1 MPNTYPFQLHTT
13 LRLVFHTLRPYSF
26 LLGKESGSLCN
37 LPCHPICLPGREHK
51 AQYHSPQPL
60 LTRPANRLSYWRER
74 DKEPLMCPGHANHAR
89 HLGELRAVTKHSQQQ
104 PTVHFREKSQ
114 LAFPPVV
121 RGPQYGFCKKPG
133 PLQLVP
139 SLPNSRSVHTASEA
153 PSLTDLLASSSS

>member
-1 MPNTYPFQLHTT
+1 MPNAQHLPFPAAYHPKAGFPCPQA
-13 LRLVFHTLRPYSF
+13 
-26 LLGKESGSLCN
+26 LLLSSWKGYKD

-60 LTRPANRLSYWRER
+60 LTGQLTGSPTGERET
-74 DKEPLMCPGHANHAR
+74 KNPLMCPGHANHAR

-139 SLPNSRSVHTASEA
+139 SLPNFRSVHTASEA
-153 PSLTDLLASSSS
+153 PSLDLLASSSS